1 MKKLLVFLLPL
12 VMLAAC
18 QPKGEK
24 VPAIDLTDMDL
35 TVSPGDDFYQYA
47 NGGWIAKNPLKPEY
61 ASFGS
66 FDVLRENNVTRL
78 NDLFAEMSEMSP
90 KAGTVD
96 QKIVDL
102 YKQGLDSVRL
112 NAEGGQP
119 LQKYL
124 DQLYAVSDK
133 AGLAAELADENKYGE
148 GGFFSVGVQ
157 ADLMDS
163 QVQILYLGQGG
174 LGMGDRDYY
183 VDPANA
189 DLLKGYTDMLT
200 KLFSLS
206 GYEDAAQKA
215 ANAVKIENQLA
226 EISWTSVQNR
236 DYTKQYNPLSTADIC
251 ARWTTA
257 PSSSSSASPSR
268 TRSSCSSSPTST
280 DSTGSSPQ
288 HPSTSSRTT
297 WQPACSTAQPEAFL
311 THTTTPRSTS
321 SAPR

>member
-1 MKKLLVFLLPL
+1 MKKLLVLLLPL
-12 VMLAAC
+12 AMLASC
-18 QPKGEK
+18 QGKGEK

-78 NDLFAEMSEMSP
+78 NDLFAEMAEMSP
-90 KAGTVD
+90 EAGTVD

-102 YKQGLDSVRL
+102 YKQGLDSTRL
-112 NAEGGQP
+112 NAEGGAP

-163 QVQILYLGQGG
+163 QVQILYLAQGG

-189 DLLKGYTDMLT
+189 DLLEGYTEMLT

-215 ANAVKIENQLA
+215 ANAVKVENKLA
-226 EISWTSVQNR
+226 EISWTSVENR
-236 DYTKQYNPLSTADIC
+236 DYTKQYNPLSTAEIC
-251 ARWTTA
+251 ARWKNFDYGT
-257 PSSSSSASPSR
+257 SASPSR
-268 TRSSCSSSPTST
+268 TRSSCSSSPTLT
-280 DSTGSSPQ
+280 DSTGSSPPL
-288 HPSTSSRTT
+288 PSTSSRTI
-297 WQPACSTAQPEAFL
+297 WPAACSTAPREASPMP
-311 THTTTPRSTS
+311 TTTPRSTS

>member
-133 AGLAAELADENKYGE
+133 AGLAAELADENTAWE
-148 GGFFSVGVQ
+148 S
-157 ADLMDS
+157 
-163 QVQILYLGQGG
+163 
-174 LGMGDRDYY
+174 R
-183 VDPANA
+183 P
-189 DLLKGYTDMLT
+189 T
-200 KLFSLS
+200 
-206 GYEDAAQKA
+206 
-215 ANAVKIENQLA
+215 
-226 EISWTSVQNR
+226 SWTAR
-236 DYTKQYNPLSTADIC
+236 CRYSTSDRADSEWVT
-251 ARWTTA
+251 ATTTWT
-257 PSSSSSASPSR
+257 P
-268 TRSSCSSSPTST
+268 PTL
-280 DSTGSSPQ
+280 
-288 HPSTSSRTT
+288 TSSR
-297 WQPACSTAQPEAFL
+297 A
-311 THTTTPRSTS
+311 TPTC
-321 SAPR
+321 